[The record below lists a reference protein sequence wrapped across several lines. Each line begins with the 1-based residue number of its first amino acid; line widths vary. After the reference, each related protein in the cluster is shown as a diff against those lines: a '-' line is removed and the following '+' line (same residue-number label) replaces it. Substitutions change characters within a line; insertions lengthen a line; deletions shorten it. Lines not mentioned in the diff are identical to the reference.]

1 MSRPSGTGPS
11 SLTSR
16 LLMPLGAVYGAVAA
30 RRLAREGLDAG
41 IPVLC
46 VGNYHVGGAGKTP
59 TVLALV
65 NLLRDAGEAPIVL
78 SRGYGGKLR
87 GPIKVDPE
95 RHAAIDVGD
104 EPLMMAQAVA
114 VVVARDRV
122 DGVALARSQGAS
134 VIVMDDGFQ
143 NPAIAK
149 DASLIVID
157 GDRGLGNAC
166 VFPAG
171 PLRAPLPPQL
181 ARTDALIIVG
191 KGSAADPVAA
201 AIAAQGGLVLRAHL
215 TPTEAS
221 LAALRGKRVLAFAGI
236 GDPSRFFRT
245 LRTSG
250 VEVVAEKAFADHHPF
265 SGNEIEALAAAA
277 KRDGLTL
284 VTTEKDMARLGRGGE
299 LMPAA
304 RDIVPFAVTL
314 RFDDEPK
321 LLRFV
326 TDRLF
331 KSRAK
336 KVQVVGWAKRTGRA
350 NARPMARPPCPKR
363 MWTIMV
369 GTARRAPLPTLR
381 ITRSLQRAGKMPLQH
396 GGRNRVGLLQVDAPV
411 FQFVERNLH
420 AGDRAAHIG
429 ARRDHAEIAI
439 QILHLRF
446 AMARGTEFI
455 QHGQNPRIVPAVRHG
470 GSNVFG
476 YHLA

>member
-1 MSRPSGTGPS
+1 MHEPAFWYRPS

-30 RRLAREGLDAG
+30 RRLAREGRDAG

-87 GPIKVDPE
+87 GPVKVDPD
-95 RHAAIDVGD
+95 RHAASEVGD
-104 EPLMMAQAVA
+104 EPLMMARAVA

-122 DGVALARSQGAS
+122 DGAALARSQGAS

-157 GDRGLGNAC
+157 GGRGLGNAC

-181 ARTDALIIVG
+181 ARTDALIIIG
-191 KGSAADPVAA
+191 RDNAADAVAA
-201 AIAAQGGLVLRAHL
+201 AIAGQGGLVLRGHL
-215 TPTEAS
+215 TPTEGS
-221 LAALRGKRVLAFAGI
+221 VAALRGKRVLAFAGI
-236 GDPSRFFRT
+236 GDPNRFFQT

-250 VEVVAEKAFADHHPF
+250 VEVVAQRVFADHHAF
-265 SGNEIEALAAAA
+265 SDNEIEALAAAA
-277 KRDGLTL
+277 KRYGLTL
-284 VTTEKDMARLGRGGE
+284 VTTEKDFTRLGSKGA
-299 LMPAA
+299 L
-304 RDIVPFAVTL
+304 DVVPFAVTL
-314 RFDDEPK
+314 QFDDEVK

-331 KSRAK
+331 QARAK
-336 KVQVVGWAKRTGRA
+336 KFSG
-350 NARPMARPPCPKR
+350 N
-363 MWTIMV
+363 
-369 GTARRAPLPTLR
+369 
-381 ITRSLQRAGKMPLQH
+381 S
-396 GGRNRVGLLQVDAPV
+396 
-411 FQFVERNLH
+411 
-420 AGDRAAHIG
+420 
-429 ARRDHAEIAI
+429 
-439 QILHLRF
+439 
-446 AMARGTEFI
+446 
-455 QHGQNPRIVPAVRHG
+455 
-470 GSNVFG
+470 
-476 YHLA
+476 